1 MQEQEIRRKLK
12 PVLDQH
18 PYVSLEFDEKGFLT
32 LMENFRPN
40 LLGNFAGGDMAY
52 IANAAAGL
60 LCLAQD
66 RLSETASINI
76 ECLQRADGQFLLA
89 RSEIIKSGN
98 RLIRLRVDVFVRNG
112 LEEKLVAIAQVNMAP
127 IHNSNVLRLVENT
140 E

>member
-1 MQEQEIRRKLK
+1 MQEQEIRKKLK